1 MKSSIIDR
9 LSIIAGHGPKASLED
24 AFWDD
29 LRQIA
34 KGCDETLSQSTT
46 NTDRQDG
53 DNVVSQSSLCSW
65 SSAAIASP
73 LARAS
78 SPPSSHF
85 SEGPRRRAF
94 AETPGAPTPQFGG
107 FS

>member
-1 MKSSIIDR
+1 MKSLINRS
-9 LSIIAGHGPKASLED
+9 SVIAGHRMRASLED

-53 DNVVSQSSLCSW
+53 DNLSSGSRLFVLGFLRRSQ
-65 SSAAIASP
+65 A
-73 LARAS
+73 
-78 SPPSSHF
+78 H
-85 SEGPRRRAF
+85 
-94 AETPGAPTPQFGG
+94 
-107 FS
+107 

>member
-9 LSIIAGHGPKASLED
+9 LSVVAGHGPKASLED

-46 NTDRQDG
+46 NADRQDG
-53 DNVVSQSSLCSW
+53 DNL
-65 SSAAIASP
+65 SSAS
-73 LARAS
+73 
-78 SPPSSHF
+78 
-85 SEGPRRRAF
+85 
-94 AETPGAPTPQFGG
+94 
-107 FS
+107 